1 MASGMAQCPHC
12 HNSRWE
18 IVAGANV
25 CSECG
30 REYQPRLARASLNG
44 ARHLDQVTV
53 PLAVGEAYDAQTKSR
68 QTSRPLLSA
77 PEAPLAA
84 PVPDLAPPDESGA
97 HVAGALAAAASTHPD
112 AGGRR
117 RLLVIGASA
126 ILLVFLFVLVTL
138 ALH

>member
-25 CSECG
+25 CAECG
-30 REYQPRLARASLNG
+30 REYQPRLSRASLNG

-53 PLAVGEAYDAQTKSR
+53 PIAVGEAYEAQTKSR
-68 QTSRPLLSA
+68 QPPRPRVSE
-77 PEAPLAA
+77 PEPPLVS
-84 PVPDLAPPDESGA
+84 PVPDSQPPDESA
-97 HVAGALAAAASTHPD
+97 ADLARPVANAATTDPD

-126 ILLVFLFVLVTL
+126 ILLVFLFVVVTL

>member
-1 MASGMAQCPHC
+1 MASGMAQCSHC

-30 REYQPRLARASLNG
+30 REYQPRLSRASLNG

-53 PLAVGEAYDAQTKSR
+53 PIAVGEAYDAQTKSR
-68 QTSRPLLSA
+68 QPYRPRVSE
-77 PEAPLAA
+77 PEQPLVS
-84 PVPDLAPPDESGA
+84 PIPDLQPPDESGA
-97 HVAGALAAAASTHPD
+97 DLAGSAAIAASPHPD

-117 RLLVIGASA
+117 RLLVLGASA